1 MDIIHISNFEKKNP
15 NHYVFKSP
23 SSFNK
28 NEKQA
33 QKVPKIV

>member
-1 MDIIHISNFEKKNP
+1 MDIIHISNFEKKKR
-15 NHYVFKSP
+15 NHYVFKNP

-28 NEKQA
+28 NEKEA